1 MRTQIQS
8 GSDSA
13 NVGIQ
18 RPFTTYHPACLQCA
32 HIKICPAA
40 ATSHP
45 PLSCPLSLSLY
56 VTEIDKIYYTGHICS
71 RDLQF
76 ITSDFVCHL
85 ILLWVPPIIKWGITM
100 GFTIQWREKD
110 GGTHFALEWIKYS
123 FVGNKFH
130 SVRTSSWFQLS
141 EDLFNLKTNEL
152 QLLIIYYKLGD

>member
-18 RPFTTYHPACLQCA
+18 RPFTTYHPPAYNVPTSRYVQLLQ
-32 HIKICPAA
+32 HPIPP
-40 ATSHP
+40 TSV
-45 PLSCPLSLSLY
+45 LSCSLSLHLSL
-56 VTEIDKIYYTGHICS
+56 TEIDKIYYTGYICS

-76 ITSDFVCHL
+76 ITLDFVCHL

-130 SVRTSSWFQLS
+130 SVRTPSWFQLS
-141 EDLFNLKTNEL
+141 AELF
-152 QLLIIYYKLGD
+152 QF